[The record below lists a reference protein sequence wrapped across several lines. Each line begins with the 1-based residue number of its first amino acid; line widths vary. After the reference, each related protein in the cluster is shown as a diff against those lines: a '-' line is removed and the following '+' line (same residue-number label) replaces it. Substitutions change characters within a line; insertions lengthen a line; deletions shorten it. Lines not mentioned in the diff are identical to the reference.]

1 MDLTTTI
8 RAVGGSLA
16 ITIPKAIVDELNLK
30 ADTRV
35 ALSIVEGQLVV
46 KTRVRPKYKLEDLLA
61 QCDFSIPESAEER
74 EWLDAPAVGREWG
87 SPDETW

>member
-30 ADTRV
+30 ADAKV
-35 ALSIVEGQLVV
+35 ALAIVEGQLVI
-46 KTRVRPKYKLEDLLA
+46 KTNPRPKYKLEDLLA
-61 QCDFSIPESAEER
+61 QCDSTAPRDPELE
-74 EWLDAPAVGREWG
+74 EWLNAPALGREWG
-87 SPDETW
+87 SPDETR